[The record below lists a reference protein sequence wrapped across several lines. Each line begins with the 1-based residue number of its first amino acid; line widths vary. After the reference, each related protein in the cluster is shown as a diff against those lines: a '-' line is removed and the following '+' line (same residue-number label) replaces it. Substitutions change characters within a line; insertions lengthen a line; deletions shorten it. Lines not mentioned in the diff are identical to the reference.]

1 MLEIDNDRC
10 LKKSMLRETLR
21 NEVKR
26 DVSQELCTASA
37 GTRQIRKQKCEAPSR
52 WSSEGGD
59 KRRARPESVAILP

>member
-1 MLEIDNDRC
+1 MLECDNDRC

-37 GTRQIRKQKCEAPSR
+37 GTRQIRKQSARLPLGGHLK
-52 WSSEGGD
+52 GGD
-59 KRRARPESVAILP
+59 KRSARPESVAILP